1 MRWLAQLR
9 MRIMMLFKRDSA
21 GVRLDEELR
30 FHIERQIAENA
41 AAGMSAEEA
50 RYAALRS
57 FGNPALLREQARA
70 TWSWG
75 WLESLLRDLHYG
87 VRTLRRTPGFSLIAI
102 AVMALCIGAA
112 TSLFT
117 IVRSVLLRPLPFRD
131 PDRLVIVHE
140 HFRGAW
146 ANTPDFSYN
155 PVAPADFYDWRSKTH
170 GFEDMAIMDYAGYNL
185 TGERAELPEAA
196 RAAAGSWNLFQLLG
210 VQPALGRTFTESED
224 RLGST
229 VVMLTWSVFQ
239 RRFAGDAK
247 IVGRQIHLDGRPF
260 TVVGVLPS
268 WFTYPDAGIL
278 LWVPYKAN
286 ATPELLQHH
295 DWHQSQ
301 VVARLRPDVS
311 LASAL
316 AQVGAVQYQLHLQY
330 PQDPVAEDVV
340 PRSLNEDLAGNVK
353 KPLNLML
360 SAVGCML
367 LIGCLNVS
375 NLLVARGAARQK
387 EVAIRSALGAQ
398 RATLIREQL
407 TESVL
412 ICAAGGLGGILLS
425 VLATRL
431 LAHAWK
437 DLPTAQSIHLDG
449 AVIAFA
455 CLLMFAAA
463 LVAGLLPALS
473 TTGKT
478 MLKALQT
485 SARTGASSVSRTA
498 LRKSLLTAEIA
509 ITVVLLVAAGLLLKS
524 FLRLRSANVGC
535 VTENML
541 TLQYS
546 LPEKKYD
553 TPEKVNAFNEALLER
568 VRNIPGVRAAAL
580 GNTVPAA
587 GYWGDFV
594 FTVKEHPPLKP
605 GDDPPDA
612 LMRWA
617 DPGYFSALG
626 IPLVSGRFFTSDERG
641 ARSYKV
647 IVNRQLVRRYFPGD
661 NPLGKHLRVPAHFHV
676 GVPND
681 FDYEIVGVVGDTL
694 YQVGKEPKAAMYFPI
709 LEGGGNS
716 QMLAVRTA
724 SEPLQFAVTVQKQI
738 ASLDPGLPV
747 SDVRTMNQMIGESL
761 VNASLSASLV
771 LAFAILSL
779 LLASVGLYGVLSYLT
794 TQRTTELGI
803 RMALGAQR
811 DQLLQLMLVDGLR
824 PALFGLGLGLV
835 VSFAATRIFQSMLY
849 GTQPLD
855 PFVYAAVA
863 AVLLMVAA
871 VACLVPAWRA
881 SRLDPMQALRTE

>member
-1 MRWLAQLR
+1 MSLLK
-9 MRIMMLFKRDSA
+9 LFRRKRSDSE
-21 GVRLDEELR
+21 LQDE
-30 FHIERQIAENA
+30 IETFLTQETADNQAR
-41 AAGMSAEEA
+41 GMSPNEA
-50 RYAALRS
+50 RRQARVKL
-57 FGNPALLREQARA
+57 GNPQKVRE
-70 TWSWG
+70 TL
-75 WLESLLRDLHYG
+75 WLQNSFLPLTHLGHDLKYA
-87 VRTLRRTPGFSLIAI
+87 VRTLSRTPAFSIVAI

-131 PDRLVIVHE
+131 PGRLVMVYE
-140 HFRGAW
+140 HHREAV
-146 ANTPDFSYN
+146 ANTTDFDYN
-155 PVAPADFYDWRSKTH
+155 PVAAANFYDWRSKTH
-170 GFEDMAIMDYAGYNL
+170 GFEDMAIMRYAGYNL
-185 TGERAELPEAA
+185 NGEQGELPEVV
-196 RAAAGSWNLFQLLG
+196 RAAAGSWNFFQLLG
-210 VQPALGRTFTESED
+210 VQPALGRAFTESED
-224 RLGST
+224 RPGSA

-247 IVGRQIHLDGRPF
+247 IVGHQIHLDGKPV

-268 WFTYPDAGIL
+268 WFSYPDIGIQ
-278 LWVPYKAN
+278 LWVPFKAD

-330 PQDPVAEDVV
+330 PRDPVNEDVA

-360 SAVGCML
+360 CAVGCML

-412 ICAAGGLGGILLS
+412 ICVVGGLGGILLS
-425 VLATRL
+425 VLATQF

-437 DLPTAQSIHLDG
+437 DLPTAQTTHLDG
-449 AVIAFA
+449 TVIAFA
-455 CLLMFAAA
+455 CALMFAAA

-478 MLKALQT
+478 MLTALQT
-485 SARTGASSVSRTA
+485 SARTGGSSVSRTI
-498 LRKSLLTAEIA
+498 LRKSLLTVEIA

-524 FLRLRSANVGC
+524 FLRLRSADVGC
-535 VTENML
+535 ITDNML
-541 TLQYS
+541 TLAYN
-546 LPEKKYD
+546 LPENKYD
-553 TPEKVNAFNEALLER
+553 TPEKLNAFNKTLLER
-568 VRNIPGVRAAAL
+568 VRTLPGVRAAAL
-580 GNTVPAA
+580 GSTLPAA

-594 FTVKEHPPLKP
+594 FTVKEHPPVNAAEDL
-605 GDDPPDA
+605 PDG
-612 LMRWA
+612 LPRWA

-626 IPLVSGRFFTSDERG
+626 IPLMSGRFFTNDERD
-641 ARSYKV
+641 ARLYKV
-647 IVNRQLVRRYFPGD
+647 IVSRQLVRQFFPGED
-661 NPLGKHLRVPAHFHV
+661 PIGKHLRVLLHPHRGEPGNA
-676 GVPND
+676 
-681 FDYEIVGVVGDTL
+681 DYEIVGVVGDTL
-694 YQVGKEPKAAMYFPI
+694 YQVGKEQKPTIYFPM
-709 LEGGGNS
+709 LEGVSGA
-716 QMLAVRTA
+716 MLAVHTA
-724 SEPLQFAVTVQKQI
+724 SDPLQFAVTVQKQI
-738 ASLDPGLPV
+738 AALDPKLPV
-747 SDVRTMNQMIGESL
+747 SDVRTMNQVIDESL
-761 VNASLSASLV
+761 VSASLSATLV
-771 LAFAILSL
+771 LVFAVLSL

-794 TQRTTELGI
+794 TQRTAELGI

-835 VSFAATRIFQSMLY
+835 MSFAATRIFQSMLF
-849 GTQPLD
+849 GTKALD
-855 PFVYAAVA
+855 PVVLSGVIATLLAVA
-863 AVLLMVAA
+863 VL
-871 VACLVPAWRA
+871 ACLAPAWRA

>member
-1 MRWLAQLR
+1 MSW
-9 MRIMMLFKRDSA
+9 
-21 GVRLDEELR
+21 LR
-30 FHIERQIAENA
+30 FLRRKRSDAELQDEIEAFLTEETADNEAR
-41 AAGMSAEEA
+41 GMSPDEA
-50 RYAALRS
+50 RRQARTKLGNPQKVRETLWAQNSLLPLTNLGHDVKYALR
-57 FGNPALLREQARA
+57 
-70 TWSWG
+70 
-75 WLESLLRDLHYG
+75 
-87 VRTLRRTPGFSLIAI
+87 TLSRTPGFSVIAV

-131 PDRLVIVHE
+131 PDRLVMMYE
-140 HFRGAW
+140 HHRGAG

-170 GFEDMAIMDYAGYNL
+170 GFEDMAIMTYAGYNL
-185 TGERAELPEAA
+185 TGEQEELPEAV

-210 VQPALGRTFTESED
+210 VQPALGRAFTESED
-224 RLGST
+224 RLGNT

-239 RRFAGDAK
+239 RRFAGDAQ

-268 WFTYPDAGIL
+268 WFTYPDAGIQ
-278 LWVPYKAN
+278 LWLPYKAD

-311 LASAL
+311 LASAQ

-330 PQDPVAEDVV
+330 PHDSVNEDVA
-340 PRSLNEDLAGNVK
+340 PRSLNEDLAGNVR
-353 KPLNLML
+353 KPLKLML

-407 TESVL
+407 AESVL

-425 VLATRL
+425 VLATQL
-431 LAHAWK
+431 LTRAWK

-455 CLLMFAAA
+455 CVLMFAAA

-478 MLKALQT
+478 MMKALQT
-485 SARTGASSVSRTA
+485 SARTGASSVSRTV
-498 LRKSLLTAEIA
+498 LRKSLLTVEIG

-524 FLRLRSANVGC
+524 FLQLRSADVGC

-541 TLQYS
+541 TLKYS
-546 LPEKKYD
+546 LPEKQYD

-568 VRNIPGVRAAAL
+568 VRTIPGVRAAAL
-580 GNTVPAA
+580 GNTLPAA
-587 GYWGDFV
+587 GYWGDYV

-605 GDDPPDA
+605 GEDLPEA

-626 IPLVSGRFFTSDERG
+626 IPLVSGRFFTDDERV
-641 ARSYKV
+641 ARSYKL
-647 IVNRQLVRRYFPGD
+647 IVSRQLVRQYMPGD
-661 NPLGKHLRVPAHFHV
+661 DPIGKHLHVPAHAHPGAPGDV
-676 GVPND
+676 
-681 FDYEIVGVVGDTL
+681 DYEIVGVVSDTL
-694 YQVGKEPKAAMYFPI
+694 YQLGQKPKATMYFPI
-709 LEGGGNS
+709 LEGVTGGI
-716 QMLAVRTA
+716 QMLAVHTA
-724 SEPLQFAVTVQKQI
+724 SEPLQFSVPVQKQI
-738 ASLDPGLPV
+738 ASLDPELPV
-747 SDVRTMNQMIGESL
+747 SDVRTMNEVIGESL
-761 VNASLSASLV
+761 VNASLSATLV

-794 TQRTTELGI
+794 TQRTSEIGI

-811 DQLLQLMLVDGLR
+811 DQLLQLMLIDGLR

-835 VSFAATRIFQSMLY
+835 MSFAATRIFQSMLF
-849 GTQPLD
+849 GTKPLD
-855 PFVYAAVA
+855 PVVLSGVIATLLAVA
-863 AVLLMVAA
+863 VL
-871 VACLVPAWRA
+871 ACLAPAWRA

>member
-1 MRWLAQLR
+1 MSW
-9 MRIMMLFKRDSA
+9 
-21 GVRLDEELR
+21 LR
-30 FHIERQIAENA
+30 FLRRKRFDAELQSEIEAFLAEETADNEA
-41 AAGMSAEEA
+41 RGMSPEEA
-50 RYAALRS
+50 RRQARVKL
-57 FGNPALLREQARA
+57 GNPQKVR
-70 TWSWG
+70 
-75 WLESLLRDLHYG
+75 ESLWTQNSTPLLANLGHDVKYAF
-87 VRTLRRTPGFSLIAI
+87 RTLSRTPGFSIIAV

-146 ANTPDFSYN
+146 ANSPGEFSYN
-155 PVAPADFYDWRSKTH
+155 PVAPADFYDWRSKTS
-170 GFEDMAIMDYAGYNL
+170 GFEDMGIMRYAGYNL
-185 TGERAELPEAA
+185 TGERGELPEAV
-196 RAAAGSWNLFQLLG
+196 RASAGSWNLFPLLG

-224 RLGST
+224 RRGST
-229 VVMLTWSVFQ
+229 VVMLSWSVFQ

-247 IVGRQIHLDGRPF
+247 IVGRQIHLDGKPY

-268 WFTYPDAGIL
+268 WFTYPDAGIQ
-278 LWVPYKAN
+278 LWTPYQAD

-330 PQDPVAEDVV
+330 PHDPVAEDVA

-353 KPLNLML
+353 KPLKVMM

-367 LIGCLNVS
+367 LIGCLNVA

-425 VLATRL
+425 VLATQL
-431 LAHAWK
+431 LARAWK
-437 DLPTAQSIHLDG
+437 DLPSAQGIHLDG
-449 AVIAFA
+449 TVIGFA
-455 CLLMFAAA
+455 CVLMFAAA
-463 LVAGLLPALS
+463 LVAGLVPALS

-478 MLKALQT
+478 MMKALQT

-498 LRKSLLTAEIA
+498 LRKSLLTAEIG
-509 ITVVLLVAAGLLLKS
+509 ITVVLLVAAGLLVKS
-524 FLRLRSANVGC
+524 FLRLRSADVGC
-535 VTENML
+535 VTENVL
-541 TLQYS
+541 TLNYD

-553 TPEKVNAFNEALLER
+553 TPEKMNAFNEALLER
-568 VRNIPGVRAAAL
+568 VRAIPGVRAAAL
-580 GNTVPAA
+580 GNTVPGA
-587 GYWGDFV
+587 GYWGDYV
-594 FTVKEHPPLKP
+594 FTVKEHPPLKA
-605 GDDPPDA
+605 GEDPPDA

-617 DPGYFSALG
+617 DPGFFSALG
-626 IPLVSGRFFTSDERG
+626 IPIVSGRFFTSDERG

-647 IVNRQLVRRYFPGD
+647 IVSRQLVRQYFPGD
-661 NPLGKHLRVPAHFHV
+661 NPIGKHLHVPAHFHA
-676 GVPND
+676 GAPND
-681 FDYEIVGVVGDTL
+681 VDYEIVGVVGDSL
-694 YQVGKEPKAAMYFPI
+694 YQVGKKPKAAMYFPI
-709 LEGGGNS
+709 LEGVAGG
-716 QMLAVRTA
+716 MLAVHTA
-724 SEPLQFAVTVQKQI
+724 SEPLQFSVPVQKQI

-747 SDVRTMNQMIGESL
+747 SDVRTMDQVIGESL
-761 VNASLSASLV
+761 VNASLSATLV

-779 LLASVGLYGVLSYLT
+779 LLASVGLYGVLSYLA

-811 DQLLQLMLVDGLR
+811 DQLLQLMLFDGLR
-824 PALFGLGLGLV
+824 PALLGLGLGLV
-835 VSFAATRIFQSMLY
+835 GSMVATRIFESMLF
-849 GTQPLD
+849 GTKPLD
-855 PFVYAAVA
+855 PVVLGGVIATLLAVA
-863 AVLLMVAA
+863 VL
-871 VACLVPAWRA
+871 ACLAPAWRA

>member
-1 MRWLAQLR
+1 MSW
-9 MRIMMLFKRDSA
+9 
-21 GVRLDEELR
+21 LR
-30 FHIERQIAENA
+30 FVRRRRSDAELQSEIEAFLTEETADNEAR
-41 AAGMSAEEA
+41 GMSPEEA
-50 RYAALRS
+50 RR
-57 FGNPALLREQARA
+57 QARVKLGNA
-70 TWSWG
+70 QKVR
-75 WLESLLRDLHYG
+75 ESLWTQNSTPLLANIGHDVKYA
-87 VRTLRRTPGFSLIAI
+87 VRTLSRTPGFSIIAVG
-102 AVMALCIGAA
+102 VMALCIGAA

-146 ANTPDFSYN
+146 ANTPGEFSYN

-170 GFEDMAIMDYAGYNL
+170 GFEDMAVMRYAGYNL
-185 TGERAELPEAA
+185 TGERDELPESV
-196 RAAAGSWNLFQLLG
+196 RASAGSWNLFPLLG

-224 RLGST
+224 RRGST
-229 VVMLTWSVFQ
+229 VVMLSWSVFQ

-247 IVGRQIHLDGRPF
+247 IVGRQIHLDGKPY

-268 WFTYPDAGIL
+268 WFTYPDAGIQ
-278 LWVPYKAN
+278 LWVPYQAD

-330 PQDPVAEDVV
+330 PHDPVAEDVA
-340 PRSLNEDLAGNVK
+340 PRSLNEDLAGKVK
-353 KPLNLML
+353 KPLNVMMC
-360 SAVGCML
+360 AVGCML

-375 NLLVARGAARQK
+375 NLLVARGASRQK

-425 VLATRL
+425 VLATQL
-431 LAHAWK
+431 LARAWK
-437 DLPTAQSIHLDG
+437 DLPTAQGIHIDG
-449 AVIAFA
+449 PVIAFA
-455 CLLMFAAA
+455 CVLMFAAA
-463 LVAGLLPALS
+463 LVAGLVPALS

-478 MLKALQT
+478 MMKALQT
-485 SARTGASSVSRTA
+485 SARTGSSSVSRTA
-498 LRKSLLTAEIA
+498 LRKSLLTAEIG

-524 FLRLRSANVGC
+524 FLRLRSADVGC

-568 VRNIPGVRAAAL
+568 VRTIPGVRAAAL
-580 GNTVPAA
+580 GNTLPGA

-605 GDDPPDA
+605 GEDPPDG

-617 DPGYFSALG
+617 DPGFFSALG

-647 IVNRQLVRRYFPGD
+647 IVSRQLVRRYFPGD
-661 NPLGKHLRVPAHFHV
+661 NPIGKHLHVPAHFHA
-676 GVPND
+676 GAPND
-681 FDYEIVGVVGDTL
+681 VDYEIVGVVGDTL
-694 YQVGKEPKAAMYFPI
+694 YQVGKEPTPAMYFPI
-709 LEGGGNS
+709 LEGWTNS
-716 QMLAVRTA
+716 MLAVHTA
-724 SEPLQFAVTVQKQI
+724 SEPLQFSVPVQKQI

-747 SDVRTMNQMIGESL
+747 SDVRTMDQLIGESL
-761 VNASLSASLV
+761 LNARLSAGLV

-794 TQRTTELGI
+794 TQRTSELGI

-824 PALFGLGLGLV
+824 PALFGLGLGLGA
-835 VSFAATRIFQSMLY
+835 SILATRIFQSMLF
-849 GTQPLD
+849 GTKPLD
-855 PFVYAAVA
+855 PVVLGGVIATLLAVA
-863 AVLLMVAA
+863 VL
-871 VACLVPAWRA
+871 ACLAPAWRA